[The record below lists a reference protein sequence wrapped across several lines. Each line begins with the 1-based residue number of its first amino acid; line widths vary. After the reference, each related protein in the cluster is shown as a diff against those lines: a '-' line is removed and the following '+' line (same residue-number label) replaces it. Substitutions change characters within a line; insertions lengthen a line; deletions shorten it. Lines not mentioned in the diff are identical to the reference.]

1 MEDALSTAAHHAE
14 ELIPR
19 PSKSPAALKAALA
32 VVAPN
37 LLPKMQDNL
46 EKAFNRAAELDS
58 LTPVHA
64 FLVHWATIVEIER
77 FPETARTYRRSL
89 YLAQQAETPEEA
101 REHLAVSGG
110 ILRAATAAI
119 QE

>member
-1 MEDALSTAAHHAE
+1 MSTAAHSAE

-19 PSKSPAALKAALA
+19 PAKTPAALKAALA

-37 LLPKMQDNL
+37 LLPKMQADS

-64 FLVHWATIVEIER
+64 FLAHWSAMVEIER
-77 FPETARTYRRSL
+77 FPDTARKCHRSL
-89 YLAQQAETPEEA
+89 YLAQQADTPDEA
-101 REHLAVSGG
+101 REHLTVSSE
-110 ILRAATAAI
+110 ILRVATRAV
-119 QE
+119 QG